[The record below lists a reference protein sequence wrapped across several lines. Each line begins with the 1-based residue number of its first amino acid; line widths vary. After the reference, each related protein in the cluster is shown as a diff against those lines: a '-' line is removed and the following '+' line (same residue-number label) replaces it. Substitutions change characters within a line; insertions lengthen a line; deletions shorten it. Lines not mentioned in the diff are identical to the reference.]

1 MDANSILSR
10 PLAETLLGCDG
21 SETPLRG
28 SIRELVILQHVL
40 QHTLLFNLYK
50 KNPTLQEINIS
61 HLGKRKIIFKYA
73 LWGGYVNSLEGIY
86 DTILRQFIWWILRS
100 FWLFS
105 MFSASFFSESNVFW
119 GYSRQIPSRSWTWF
133 FLHTNRQTTQTRS
146 SIVTNVA

>member
-21 SETPLRG
+21 SETRLRG

-61 HLGKRKIIFKYA
+61 HLGKLGKSSSNMPY
-73 LWGGYVNSLEGIY
+73 EGNMLIPWRVFM
-86 DTILRQFIWWILRS
+86 IQF
-100 FWLFS
+100 
-105 MFSASFFSESNVFW
+105 
-119 GYSRQIPSRSWTWF
+119 
-133 FLHTNRQTTQTRS
+133 
-146 SIVTNVA
+146 